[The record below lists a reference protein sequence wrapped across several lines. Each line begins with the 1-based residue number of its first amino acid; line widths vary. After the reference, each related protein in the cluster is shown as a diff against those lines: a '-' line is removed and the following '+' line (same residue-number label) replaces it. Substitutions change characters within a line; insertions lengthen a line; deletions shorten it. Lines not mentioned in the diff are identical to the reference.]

1 MSRGSAVEKPVG
13 PQGLPPRGPPR
24 QLSPPS
30 VFASKNEASGAPRW
44 RGANGGTLLLAPC
57 SLRLAPCS
65 LLLTAYCLLLVGT
78 GTVAADEAVPPTP
91 AVSPAGTE
99 QPALMLQRGGLRT
112 LAVEKISRVAVG
124 DPAVVDVTVVSPTE
138 LLLQAKTP
146 GSTNLIVWDAG
157 GQRVLPIEVVEG
169 SPESLEAQL
178 RSVIARLALP
188 AVSVTRE
195 GARLFVVGQ
204 VDRKGQLEMLK
215 ELLAG
220 FPDVTNL
227 VGVAGGEEGA
237 EGAPPRPTD
246 LVKLVVQI
254 IEISKTDLEKL
265 GVKWSE
271 GASLTEPEV
280 TDQTL
285 DKALTRFGTSLT
297 RASFKATLNALVR
310 KNRARVLAEPK
321 LVTATGKEA
330 TSFIGV
336 EVPYVTATSIGTTT
350 STVSSSIQYRETGV
364 LLKMTPY
371 LNTIEGRRVITT
383 KVQAELSDLDTSV
396 AISVPVGT
404 QTVSVPGFKVRKME
418 TQVTTDPGE
427 SIVVAGLLESKDT
440 RNIDQVPALGSM
452 PILGRLFRSPEL
464 ETIEKDIVIVVTPDI
479 VSELM
484 KPRADSP
491 QAPPAQAEH
500 VEGADRGMAVD
511 DALEGA
517 EVRVRP
523 TVSDPSLR
531 YALEIQDRLSQGIRY
546 PARERS
552 QGRSGKVVLQLH
564 VLKDGRLD
572 RATLLRPSG
581 IEAFDTEALK
591 AAEALAPYPPFPP
604 DVAKA
609 DLWLEL
615 PVQFTP

>member
-1 MSRGSAVEKPVG
+1 MRMTADRNTRMTADTTRGS
-13 PQGLPPRGPPR
+13 PRSNPR
-24 QLSPPS
+24 HGY
-30 VFASKNEASGAPRW
+30 A
-44 RGANGGTLLLAPC
+44 TLIAAALLA
-57 SLRLAPCS
+57 LGLGA
-65 LLLTAYCLLLVGT
+65 

-124 DPAVVDVTVVSPTE
+124 DPAGVDVTVVSPTD

-254 IEISKTDLEKL
+254 IEISKK
-265 GVKWSE
+265 
-271 GASLTEPEV
+271 A
-280 TDQTL
+280 L

-330 TSFIGV
+330 TSFIWV

-371 LNTIEGRRVITT
+371 LNTRS
-383 KVQAELSDLDTSV
+383 AEHT
-396 AISVPVGT
+396 
-404 QTVSVPGFKVRKME
+404 
-418 TQVTTDPGE
+418 
-427 SIVVAGLLESKDT
+427 
-440 RNIDQVPALGSM
+440 
-452 PILGRLFRSPEL
+452 
-464 ETIEKDIVIVVTPDI
+464 
-479 VSELM
+479 SEL
-484 KPRADSP
+484 
-491 QAPPAQAEH
+491 H
-500 VEGADRGMAVD
+500 
-511 DALEGA
+511 
-517 EVRVRP
+517 
-523 TVSDPSLR
+523 
-531 YALEIQDRLSQGIRY
+531 
-546 PARERS
+546 
-552 QGRSGKVVLQLH
+552 
-564 VLKDGRLD
+564 
-572 RATLLRPSG
+572 
-581 IEAFDTEALK
+581 
-591 AAEALAPYPPFPP
+591 
-604 DVAKA
+604 
-609 DLWLEL
+609 
-615 PVQFTP
+615 